1 MRPIEAAGDS
11 GQWPLRHQWRITS
24 TAESRILGVQRHN
37 AQSLVPC
44 FLQSQNCQ
52 TVPACLLNNLLTSYS
67 LGVEFALY
75 LGPAPAPAL
84 EEGSKTD

>member
-44 FLQSQNCQ
+44 FL
-52 TVPACLLNNLLTSYS
+52 
-67 LGVEFALY
+67 E
-75 LGPAPAPAL
+75 
-84 EEGSKTD
+84 